1 MGFAPEQLIYEKSEG
16 LAVITLNRPEKLNA
30 LSMQLLQ
37 EVMDALS
44 QAEGDDQVR
53 CVLVTGAGRGFCSGA
68 DLAENMSASGAG
80 HFDFGA
86 GPMEAFGRIPIAI
99 RHLNKP
105 SVAAIN
111 GVAAGGGTGIAL
123 ACDFRIVSDQARF
136 TTVFMRRSIMPDTG
150 VTWLLPRLVRIDKA
164 LELLFTADA
173 VDAQQMEKLGLAT
186 YVVPHD
192 ELMPRALE
200 FAGRIARG
208 PFALPLAR
216 KAVYQSL
223 NHDLSTATEI
233 ESHFANLVGKSE
245 DLKEGVAAFLEKREP
260 RFVGR

>member
-1 MGFAPEQLIYEKSEG
+1 MGFSPEQLTYERRDS
-16 LAVITLNRPEKLNA
+16 LAIITLNRPEKLNA
-30 LSMQLLQ
+30 LGLQLLR
-37 EVMDALS
+37 EFFGALS
-44 QAEGDDQVR
+44 EAEGDENVR
-53 CVLVTGAGRGFCSGA
+53 CVLITGAGRGFCSGA
-68 DLAENMSASGAG
+68 DLGENMSQSGAS
-80 HFDFGA
+80 HFEFGA

-136 TTVFMRRSIMPDTG
+136 TTVFLRRSIMPDTG

-164 LELLFTADA
+164 LELLLTADTIN
-173 VDAQQMEKLGLAT
+173 AQQMAEYGLAT

-192 ELMPRALE
+192 ELMDRATE
-200 FAGRIARG
+200 FAMRIARG
-208 PFALPLAR
+208 PFALPLTR

-233 ESHFANLVGKSE
+233 EGHFANLCARSE

-260 RFVGR
+260 VFTGR

>member
-1 MGFAPEQLIYEKSEG
+1 MPFTPGHLIYEKREN

-30 LSMQLLQ
+30 LGLQLLD
-37 EVMDALS
+37 EFFGALS
-44 QAEGDDQVR
+44 EAQGDDGVR
-53 CVLVTGAGRGFCSGA
+53 CVLITGAGRGFCSGA
-68 DLAENMSASGAG
+68 DLSEGMSSSGAT
-80 HFDFGA
+80 HFAYGA
-86 GPMEAFGRIPIAI
+86 GPMEAFGRIPIAL

-164 LELLFTADA
+164 LELLFTADT
-173 VDAQQMEKLGLAT
+173 VDAKQMEQLGLAT

-192 ELMPRALE
+192 ELMERAVA
-200 FAGRIARG
+200 FAQRMANG
-208 PFALPLAR
+208 PYALPLTR
-216 KAVYQSL
+216 KAVYQGM
-223 NHDLSTATEI
+223 NHDLSFATEI
-233 ESHFANLVGKSE
+233 ESHFSDLSAKSE
-245 DLKEGVAAFLEKREP
+245 DQREGVAAFLEKRDP
-260 RFVGR
+260 RFTGR